1 MIIDKKRMI
10 CYIKNSIL
18 FKAFRN
24 FYTAKGA
31 YSMTQ
36 TKKRIII
43 ITASAIVLSFLLISS
58 IFSALQFST
67 FNSFSS
73 FPAFFRVIS
82 GSEDVIEVDGCNIMM
97 CSPTNS
103 VEKLTAYLKALSVT
117 RKMIW
122 AAGSALPKTAKKFS
136 LQSA

>member
-1 MIIDKKRMI
+1 MVK
-10 CYIKNSIL
+10 
-18 FKAFRN
+18 
-24 FYTAKGA
+24 
-31 YSMTQ
+31 

-82 GSEDVIEVDGCNIMM
+82 GSEDVIEVDDGNIMM

-103 VEKLTAYLKALSVT
+103 VEKLTAYLKANGVERDPGNDMGGRIGFTENNEKIQLAVRINGYYALFT
-117 RKMIW
+117 RV
-122 AAGSALPKTAKKFS
+122 
-136 LQSA
+136 